1 MCGSIQM
8 EVTCQ
13 SLYQYK
19 HIFSSLVG
27 LIYWLA
33 VVIGLIFICQVLRD
47 SNSTG
52 SLDDDLPRS
61 LLDSTT
67 SRELYG
73 LFKWS
78 AHESQQF
85 WENDSV
91 GQWLKCSCDSLF
103 PQFSL
108 NIRWETWCPIFEKLK
123 EENVL
128 FDLHRYLSKQFS
140 VSELIGFNNTGNIC
154 NYCSQTENIWSAST

>member
-108 NIRWETWCPIFEKLK
+108 NIR
-123 EENVL
+123 
-128 FDLHRYLSKQFS
+128 
-140 VSELIGFNNTGNIC
+140 
-154 NYCSQTENIWSAST
+154 